1 MIIMA
6 GNIIDEFV
14 FTSCSV

>member
-14 FTSCSV
+14 FTSCNV